1 MFIFR
6 CKYINKYLSAQKYF
20 KLFTYCHIYIS
31 IYIFICFVMYLFIYL
46 YIYLFICN
54 IICLYFYIFIFIN
67 GQRKLEGD
75 RRQMW
80 EEPEKDKGRDK
91 AGQEGGGEVDRGMGE
106 GAKGKP
112 RATDWEGSGRG
123 TAAERIMERRKIET
137 VGCDRMWEV
146 HGKNGRGYWEE
157 WE

>member
-20 KLFTYCHIYIS
+20 KLFTYCHVYIS
-31 IYIFICFVMYLFIYL
+31 IYIFICSLMYLFIYL

-54 IICLYFYIFIFIN
+54 IICLYFYILIFIN
-67 GQRKLEGD
+67 GLRRLEGD
-75 RRQMW
+75 RRQMC
-80 EEPEKDKGRDK
+80 EEPEKDKGRDA

-112 RATDWEGSGRG
+112 RATDWEDSGRG
-123 TAAERIMERRKIET
+123 TAAERIIGQRTIET
-137 VGCDRMWEV
+137 VGCE
-146 HGKNGRGYWEE
+146 G
-157 WE
+157 